1 MIIMKKALILAFSVI
16 ILAGCTSQKQLAY
29 LNNLPETTGENYF
42 KLNIPYYKVQP
53 RDIVYVSV
61 KIQTP
66 DGGLTDILTGQ
77 NSNVS
82 NQVAGESTQ
91 YVTGYSVDPEGMLNL
106 PLLGRTP
113 VNGNNIYEIREKIQA
128 RADSLF
134 RHAYVETRLM
144 SFRYTVI
151 GEVRNPGCYYNYSDQ
166 LTVLEAIGHAGGV
179 GDFGSR
185 KNVLVIR
192 PIQEQTVTYKLN
204 LQDKSILES
213 PAYFIAPN
221 DVIIIQETRKK
232 VFNLNL
238 PVYSLIISTVTGT
251 ITTAL
256 LINNYLKN

>member
-1 MIIMKKALILAFSVI
+1 MIKKALILAFSVI
-16 ILAGCTSQKQLAY
+16 VLAGCTSQKQLAY
-29 LNNLPETTGENYF
+29 LNNLPETTGENHF
-42 KLNIPYYKVQP
+42 NLDIPYYKVQP
-53 RDIVYVSV
+53 RDIIYISV
-61 KIQTP
+61 KTQTA

-82 NQVAGESTQ
+82 NQVVGESTQ

-106 PLLGRTP
+106 PLFGKTP
-113 VNGNNIYEIREKIQA
+113 VSGKTIYEIRDQIQMM
-128 RADSLF
+128 ADSLF

-151 GEVRNPGCYYNYSDQ
+151 GEVKNPGSFYNYSDQ

-185 KNVLVIR
+185 RKVLVVR
-192 PIQEQTVTYKLN
+192 PVQKETVTYNLN

-221 DVIIIQETRKK
+221 DVIIVQQTSKK

-238 PVYSLIISTVTGT
+238 PVYSLIISSVTGA
-251 ITTAL
+251 ITTAIL
-256 LINNYLKN
+256 VRNYVK